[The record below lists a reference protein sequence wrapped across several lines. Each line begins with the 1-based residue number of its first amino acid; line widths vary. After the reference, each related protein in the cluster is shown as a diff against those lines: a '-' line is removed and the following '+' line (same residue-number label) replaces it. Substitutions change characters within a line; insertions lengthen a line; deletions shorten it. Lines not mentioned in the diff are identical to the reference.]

1 MLRKPSN
8 TITYCLIMIAVFAL
22 CICATSCGSSDSS
35 SDNPDKIEAY
45 VMSQE
50 FVKERLKAPATADF
64 PWYDENFVKE
74 LGDNKFEVNA
84 YVDAENS
91 FGAKVR
97 TNYSCVLKYVG
108 DDKWRAESVKLHE

>member
-8 TITYCLIMIAVFAL
+8 TITYCLIMITVFAL

-64 PWYDENFVKE
+64 PWYDESFVKE

-91 FGAKVR
+91 FGAKFLA
-97 TNYSCVLKYVG
+97 YL
-108 DDKWRAESVKLHE
+108 